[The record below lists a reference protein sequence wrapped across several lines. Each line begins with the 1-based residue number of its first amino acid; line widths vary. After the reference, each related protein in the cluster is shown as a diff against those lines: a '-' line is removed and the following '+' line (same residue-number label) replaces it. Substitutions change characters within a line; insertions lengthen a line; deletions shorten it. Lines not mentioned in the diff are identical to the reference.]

1 MSKYNRNWEGLVSK
15 AGLQIA
21 RVTEILYGFPQL
33 PARNYP
39 LQKMPE
45 QNIKR
50 GGANSAASYF
60 LSVLQF
66 TVTLRSIFLRYDTTV
81 AHNCVNKTVIVIKI
95 NAASFFHEQLIFN
108 KTKK

>member
-1 MSKYNRNWEGLVSK
+1 VVFLSYL
-15 AGLQIA
+15 L
-21 RVTEILYGFPQL
+21 EITPSRKCQSRILK
-33 PARNYP
+33 R
-39 LQKMPE
+39 
-45 QNIKR
+45 R
-50 GGANSAASYF
+50 GGAKSAASYF

-66 TVTLRSIFLRYDTTV
+66 TITLRSIFLRYVTTV